1 MKIENI
7 KKAKTLIEIREA
19 WKNILEKEQ
28 IWGDDVHFEFVEN
41 FAKNADRIRF
51 PYNPQMEKKIMEL
64 IAEEVAHIEEQLKE
78 L

>member
-7 KKAKTLIEIREA
+7 KKAQTLIEIRGV

-28 IWGDDVHFEFVEN
+28 QWNNGHIEFVEDYGSN
-41 FAKNADRIRF
+41 PDCIRF
-51 PYNPQMEKKIMEL
+51 PYNPQLRKKIMEM
-64 IAEEVAHIEEQLKE
+64 IVEEIAHIEEQLKE

>member
-7 KKAKTLIEIREA
+7 KKAHTLIEIRET

-28 IWGDDVHFEFVEN
+28 KWNSGHIEFVEDYGN
-41 FAKNADRIRF
+41 NADTIRF
-51 PYNPQMEKKIMEL
+51 PYNPQLQKKIMEL
-64 IAEEVAHIEEQLKE
+64 IAKEVKNIEEQLKE

>member
-19 WKNILEKEQ
+19 YKNILEKGK
-28 IWGDDVHFEFVEN
+28 IWDDGHFELVEHYGSN
-41 FAKNADRIRF
+41 PDRIRF
-51 PYNPQMEKKIMEL
+51 PYNPQLQKKIMEL
-64 IAEEVAHIEEQLKE
+64 IAEDVVHIEEQLKE